1 MRTLAV
7 LPVKRFGA
15 AKQRLVGRLAPAG
28 RAALGEA
35 MLADV
40 LAASSAAAG
49 LESVVVVSAEPLVA
63 DRARSARAEVVP
75 DAHETGQSPAA
86 LAGIE
91 HARAAGAERVLL
103 LPGDTPLV
111 TAHELDALLARS
123 QTDGLAAAIVPD
135 RHGTGTNGLLLSPP
149 DALWPSFGPESR
161 ARHVAAARAA
171 ALPWSVRPT
180 PGLAHDVDTPDDL
193 DALVDAL
200 ATAPPD
206 RARHTRRALAEL
218 GLAGAGVA
226 LVASAEGPS

>member
-63 DRARSARAEVVP
+63 AR
-75 DAHETGQSPAA
+75 
-86 LAGIE
+86 
-91 HARAAGAERVLL
+91 AERVLL

-193 DALVDAL
+193 DALVEAL
-200 ATAPPD
+200 ATAPAD
-206 RARHTRRALAEL
+206 RAWHTRRALAEL